1 MNNRE
6 DFVELIRGD
15 LSESVHSGMMI
26 MLSPDGSVAGQ
37 AGDVTSA
44 MFPRST
50 SKLMQAAAMVRLGLD
65 LEPRLLAL
73 VASSH
78 SGGDIHEAGAREIL
92 EKYKVPLAAL
102 RCTPFM
108 PLGYAEKVAYR
119 NAGGV
124 AASVRSDCSG
134 KHAGFLSACVINGWD
149 LDSYLEPTHPL
160 QIAIANELSV
170 LSGDAVTH
178 TTVDGCGAP
187 LLAITLT
194 GLAQAFRAGVVSDP
208 SEPVRQVADA
218 MRAFPVMVGGVGR
231 EVTVAMQSLP
241 GLLAKDGAECVIA
254 MSMSDGRA
262 CAFKIADG
270 GQRAV
275 AVTTKA
281 ILDVWGADRA
291 VLEDM
296 RVDQVLGGGQPVGRL
311 QATALVRELA
321 ALVV

>member
-1 MNNRE
+1 MKNRA

-15 LSESVHSGMMI
+15 ISESVHSGMMV
-26 MLSPDGSVAGQ
+26 MLAPDGSVAGH
-37 AGDVTSA
+37 AGDITSA

-50 SKLMQAAAMVRLGLD
+50 SKLMQAAAMVRLGLN

-78 SGGDIHEAGAREIL
+78 SGGDMHEAGAREIL
-92 EKYKVPLAAL
+92 EKYGVPFSAL

-108 PLGYAEKVAYR
+108 PLGYAEKIAYR
-119 NAGGV
+119 NAGGEP
-124 AASVRSDCSG
+124 ASIRSDCSG
-134 KHAGFLSACVINGWD
+134 KHAGFLATCMINGWD
-149 LDSYLEPTHPL
+149 LETYLEPTHPL
-160 QIAIANELSV
+160 QVAISNELSL
-170 LSGDAVTH
+170 LSGDPVTH

-208 SEPVRQVADA
+208 SEPVRKVADA
-218 MRAFPVMVGGVGR
+218 MRAFPEMVGGVGR

-254 MSMSDGRA
+254 MALSDGRA

-275 AVTTKA
+275 GVTTKA
-281 ILDVWGADRA
+281 ILEVWGADA
-291 VLEDM
+291 DVLSHM
-296 RVDQVLGGGQPVGRL
+296 RIDQVLGGGKPVGQL
-311 QATALVRELA
+311 QATQLVLDLA
-321 ALVV
+321 GLVA